1 MNNYTIAITTFS
13 LRLGIVKDLI
23 RQVRTYTNRNVLL
36 CINGEKDGNFNNDYR
51 KNILN
56 ICSEYDNI
64 FPIFFVETRGLSKM
78 WNTLLSHSD
87 NHHVML
93 LNDDIIVQSSDVFDK
108 AQTHINS
115 TEFTGVTLIN
125 SSFSHYIVDRRVI
138 DDIGYFDERLLGF
151 GEEDGDLVYRLL
163 KNNYKY
169 NLLWVS
175 GLVNMIS
182 QIRDES
188 IKKGSI
194 NNIEHKYS
202 SHNREFI
209 YGEKYKTNMSSQ
221 FKGMFDT
228 PMDQNLTNEK
238 IYPYEKY
245 FWENKNKLYNGF

>member
-13 LRLGIVKDLI
+13 LRLGIVTDLI
-23 RQVRTYTNRNVLL
+23 RQVRTHTDRNILL

-51 KNILN
+51 KSILN

-64 FPIFFVETRGLSKM
+64 FPIFFVETRGLAKM

-108 AQTHINS
+108 AQNHINS
-115 TEFTGVTLIN
+115 PEFTGVALIN

-138 DDIGYFDERLLGF
+138 DGIGYFDERLLGF

-163 KNNYKY
+163 KNNYNY

-175 GLVNMIS
+175 GLINMIS
-182 QIRDES
+182 PIRDEN

-194 NNIEHKYS
+194 NNVEHKYS
-202 SHNREFI
+202 NHNRKFVYE
-209 YGEKYKTNMSSQ
+209 EKYKSNMSSP
-221 FKGMFDT
+221 FRGMFDT
-228 PMDQNLTNEK
+228 PMDQELHDDK
-238 IYPYEKY
+238 IYPYEIY
-245 FWENKNKLYNGF
+245 FWENKNKLYK